1 MLRYL
6 RLYIAF
12 WRNGLRQAVE
22 FRANFWANVLT
33 NLGWV
38 FSLVVFLT
46 IIFRNTHSVAGWT
59 EPQMFILFGT
69 YSLVRG
75 LCDTIFYGNL
85 SQMPLYIRQGTMD
98 FILTKPVN
106 SQFYAS
112 FRYIHLEELGQ
123 TLSGLAVVVYG
134 WSKFHHGWP
143 SATALG
149 MYALLVI
156 CGMALFYALNMLLM
170 TFSFWF
176 VRLDNLIVLADTVFG
191 IARNPID
198 IWAVFGPLPRF
209 FLTYVL
215 PLAFLA
221 SMPVRALFGIIPLGQ
236 TALSALGITMLFLG
250 VSVLFWRKATQSY
263 SSASS

>member
-22 FRANFWANVLT
+22 FRANFWANVMT
-33 NLGWV
+33 NLSWV

-46 IIFRNTHSVAGWT
+46 IIFRNTHAVAGWT

-75 LCDTIFYGNL
+75 LSDTVFYGNL

-123 TLSGLAVVVYG
+123 TVSGLMVVLYG
-134 WSKFHHGWP
+134 VSQYHHAF
-143 SATALG
+143 SALAIFT
-149 MYALLVI
+149 YALLI
-156 CGMALFYALNMLLM
+156 LCGMALFYALNMLLM
-170 TFSFWF
+170 TFAFWF
-176 VRLDNLIVLADTVFG
+176 VRLDNLIVLANTVFG
-191 IARNPID
+191 VARNPID
-198 IWAVFGPLPRF
+198 IWAVFGSMPRF
-209 FLTYVL
+209 FLTYIL

-221 SMPVRALFGIIPLGQ
+221 SMPVRALFSTVPLGQ
-236 TALSALGITMLFLG
+236 TLLAALGLTAFFLAA
-250 VSVLFWRKATQSY
+250 SVLFWRRATRSY